1 MKFSPVSSAP
11 RFVAALLCGCAAVS
25 GCATFSR
32 DGGFDAVAAAA
43 RTELGLE
50 VRWPRSADERA
61 KSEEKVAALLAHP
74 LTPDDAVQVAL
85 LNNHAL
91 QASFQELGV
100 SEADLVQSGRLPNPH
115 FTLRRSSA
123 AGLYDIE
130 ETLTFNVL
138 SLITAPYLHSIE
150 QRRFTQV
157 QSAVV
162 VQVVQLADRTRA
174 AYYTALA
181 ARDSLHYAW
190 QVKNAAQ
197 TSAELAK
204 RMLSAGNWSR
214 LDQARQQGFYLQALQ
229 QLSHAQFADEAA
241 RAELRRLLG
250 IADAGTT
257 VNLAERLPDLPHT
270 LIELPNMEQTALQ
283 NRIDLK
289 IMRAEMDEL
298 ARRLKLTKAT
308 RFVNVLDA
316 GPTRVRNGP
325 REDPFETGFE
335 LSLDVPIF
343 DTGEPRVRKSEA
355 LYAQSVERF
364 AQAAIDARAEVA
376 KAMAQYRAT
385 YELAARERDEIIPTR
400 KTIADQDL
408 LRYNASLVSVFD
420 LLADARDRIASV
432 NDYIERARDFW
443 IAKSHLD
450 TALIANS
457 AP

>member
-181 ARDSLHYAW
+181 ARDSLHYGW

-283 NRIDLK
+283 NRVDLK

-316 GPTRVRNGP
+316 GPTRVLNGP
-325 REDPFETGFE
+325 RTDPFETGFE

-355 LYAQSVERF
+355 LYAQSAERF

-432 NDYIERARDFW
+432 NDYIERVRDFW